1 MRCCDVTSVSDHWCV
16 SALDSVVF
24 VLCLAFLSVVVQ
36 VEPASLSV
44 VGFSPLCDYFVTDSD
59 YSDCASVA
67 GPLSHCP
74 LFLSVHWSVR
84 AVADPFLSAGP
95 SSAAGQ

>member
-24 VLCLAFLSVVVQ
+24 VLCLAFLAVVVQ
-36 VEPASLSV
+36 VAPASLSV
-44 VGFSPLCDYFVTDSD
+44 EGFSSLCDYFVTDSD
-59 YSDCASVA
+59 YSDCASEA
-67 GPLSHCP
+67 APLSHCP
-74 LFLSVHWSVR
+74 SVHWSVQ